1 MRKIILSLTALLT
14 VAFAVAQEETYG
26 FSEGD
31 VLIGGGIMFNSE
43 KNNNTDATTTSF
55 GIIPMASYF
64 FTENI
69 AVGLSVGYESTKV
82 KSMGTTTEGSL
93 FLVGG
98 HGRYYFTPASRF
110 SLFGELGVSYGT
122 FDNSMYKE
130 NMLGVNLTPGINFF
144 LNEHFMLMASLGGLE
159 YTSSKP
165 DIDGAKATTNVG
177 FELKIGKV
185 DLGLAYKF

>member
-1 MRKIILSLTALLT
+1 M
-14 VAFAVAQEETYG
+14 
-26 FSEGD
+26 
-31 VLIGGGIMFNSE
+31 
-43 KNNNTDATTTSF
+43 TTNSF

-69 AVGLSVGYESTKV
+69 AVGLSVGFESTKV
-82 KSMGTTTEGSL
+82 KTAHITSKGSM

-110 SLFGELGVSYGT
+110 SLFGEVGVAYGT
-122 FDNSMYKE
+122 VDFAGDKINT
-130 NMLGVNLTPGINFF
+130 LGVNVTPGINFF

-165 DIDGAKATTNVG
+165 DFGGAKATTNVG